1 MNLLTR
7 AIYPAIGKYRGLL
20 DDAVGIVELV
30 SARAAKHCSR
40 LVVVG
45 ICKHAALSC
54 HVLCGEHILALG
66 ISGASVCLLLAIANP
81 LLYLQMR
88 PGYRLSCCGV
98 HHHVAYLSVGLGL
111 GYGVHVCNMI
121 QRAHH
126 LSLGV
131 ALKLHHIHAHGQPL
145 QLHRV
150 VKLLV
155 VLARVKL
162 LCLAYHRLSQQWFN
176 LTPALLC
183 RWRVFKVALALHGI
197 HRHCQL
203 L

>member
-7 AIYPAIGKYRGLL
+7 TIYPAIGKYRGLL
-20 DDAVGIVELV
+20 DDAVGIVELI
-30 SARAAKHCSR
+30 SARAAKHCCC

-45 ICKHAALSC
+45 IGKHAALSC

-66 ISGASVCLLLAIANP
+66 ISGASVCLLLAISNP
-81 LLYLQMR
+81 LLYLQVR
-88 PGYRLSCCGV
+88 PRYRLSCCGV
-98 HHHVAYLSVGLGL
+98 HHHVAYLFVGLGL

-131 ALKLHHIHAHGQPL
+131 ALKLHHIHAHRQPVEC
-145 QLHRV
+145 QRI

-155 VLARVKL
+155 VWSGTKL
-162 LCLAYHRLSQQWFN
+162 HRLIDYRLSQQWFN
-176 LTPALLC
+176 LSPALLRC
-183 RWRVFKVALALHGI
+183 WRVLKVTLALHGI
-197 HRHCQL
+197 HRHR
-203 L
+203 